1 MDNCIVFHFQKL
13 DIYQLSKEIAK
24 DCYSMTKKFP
34 SEEKFALVPQVY
46 RAAISV
52 PSNIAEGVSR
62 KGKKDQIHFLNIS
75 YASLMELVCQI
86 EISQEIGYLDDTE
99 LASFK
104 QKANNLAV
112 KMNNYTNY
120 VKRLAE

>member
-1 MDNCIVFHFQKL
+1 M
-13 DIYQLSKEIAK
+13 
-24 DCYSMTKKFP
+24 KKY
-34 SEEKFALVPQVY
+34 ALVPQVY

-86 EISQEIGYLDDTE
+86 QISQEVGYIDNENLKI
-99 LASFK
+99 FK

-120 VKRLAE
+120 VKKCLND